1 MSDAKS
7 PPPARFDDLR
17 ALVRIGPLVPAESWG
32 LRYAAAIA
40 VVLVTIG
47 LRAALA
53 PLLGTQAPL
62 LPFVLAVLVSA
73 WIGGLGPGLLASVL
87 TPVAATIWFT
97 AWPHDSPPLQ
107 WAAHVLFFLLI
118 SALSALLMSALQRSS
133 RDQLAALRVAAE
145 NADRAGQSAAQLQL
159 IADAVPALISYIA
172 ADGTYRFANKLYE
185 TWFGTQ
191 AEKLNGRHVKDLLG
205 AAAFEVIRPRLAR
218 AFEGTRVFFEQQIPF
233 VGGAREV
240 AVHYIPDVDAGGKVL
255 GVVSLTEDVSARKRA
270 VKSLREADRRKDD
283 FLAILA
289 HELRNPLTPI
299 RNVAYILGRGSH
311 DAGTVR
317 RAGDLLERQVNHM
330 ARLVDDLL
338 DVTRIMRGRTELNR
352 SSVEIGA
359 VVGAALET
367 VRPQLDA
374 RRQKVGLTRE
384 DESLFVNGDTVRLY
398 QVVANL
404 LGNAVKYS
412 PEGAQIHV
420 TLHGTAD
427 QVILS
432 VRDEGVG
439 IDPQMLPHIFDQFLQ
454 GDRSV
459 DRAQG
464 GLGIGLTIVRHVV
477 EMHGGQVQARSAG
490 LGCGSEFLVRL
501 PRAESEPEVLPPDG
515 DSRRQPVRRRVLV
528 VDDDRDA
535 AESLRELLRLDGHEA
550 EVVHD
555 GAHALSRLDEFPA
568 DIVLLDLGLPRVDGF
583 MVAHAIRA
591 RYAHAHVRPT
601 LLALT
606 GHGREED
613 RLMALRSGFDAL
625 LTKPVEPEKLLQ
637 IIADDR
643 LHATSGE

>member
-1 MSDAKS
+1 M
-7 PPPARFDDLR
+7 
-17 ALVRIGPLVPAESWG
+17 VRIGPLVPAESWG

-62 LPFVLAVLVSA
+62 LPFVLTVLVSA
-73 WIGGLGPGLLASVL
+73 WIGGLGPGLLASAL
-87 TPVAATIWFT
+87 TPIAATIWFT
-97 AWPHDSPPLQ
+97 AWPHDAPPLQ
-107 WAAHVLFFLLI
+107 WVAHVLFFLLI
-118 SALSALLMSALQRSS
+118 AVLTAMLMSALQHSARE
-133 RDQLAALRVAAE
+133 QLAALRSAAE
-145 NADRAGQSAAQLQL
+145 NGERAGKSAAQLKL

-172 ADGTYRFANKLYE
+172 ADGTYRFTNKLYE
-185 TWFGTQ
+185 NWFGASARQ
-191 AEKLNGRHVKDLLG
+191 LNGRHVKELLG
-205 AAAFEVIRPRLAR
+205 AEAYEVIRPRLAR
-218 AFEGTRVFFEQQIPF
+218 AFEGTRVFFEQQIPY

-255 GVVSLTEDVSARKRA
+255 GVVALIEDVSARKRA
-270 VKSLREADRRKDD
+270 ERSLREADRRKDD

-289 HELRNPLTPI
+289 HELRNPLSPI
-299 RNVAYILGRGSH
+299 RNVAYILGRGKQ

-317 RAGDLLERQVNHM
+317 RAGELLERQVSQM
-330 ARLVDDLL
+330 AHLVDDLL
-338 DVTRIMRGRTELNR
+338 DVTRIMRGRTRLNR
-352 SSVEIGA
+352 SSMEIGA
-359 VVGAALET
+359 VVAAALET

-374 RRQKVGLTRE
+374 RKQKVGLTRE

-412 PEGAQIHV
+412 PEGARIHV
-420 TLHGTAD
+420 TLHGTAGE
-427 QVILS
+427 VFLS

-477 EMHGGQVQARSAG
+477 EMHGGQVEARSAG
-490 LGCGSEFLVRL
+490 LGCGSEFRVRL

-515 DSRRQPVRRRVLV
+515 DARRQAVRRRILV
-528 VDDDRDA
+528 VDDDRDS

-555 GAHALSRLDEFPA
+555 GAHALTRLDDFPA

-591 RYAHAHVRPT
+591 RYATSHVRPT

-613 RLMALRSGFDAL
+613 RLMALRSGFDAH
-625 LTKPVEPEKLLQ
+625 LTKPVEPEKLLR